1 MDNQTPSPAIPGA
14 APLADAAQTF
24 SALSREER
32 TLLTEIA
39 ALRDLPTGA
48 FSLRRNG
55 QGAIRQSVPGV
66 EIRAKTDRPGID
78 ILVEPGIRD
87 QTIHIPVVV
96 TQAGVQDLV
105 YNDFYIG
112 QGADVLIVAGCG
124 IHNDG
129 GAESRHDG
137 IHHIHLARGARLRYL
152 EKHYGAGTGAG
163 GRVLNPTTQVD
174 QEEDSYCEMELVQI
188 AGVDHTLRT
197 TQAHLGPGAKMV
209 ITERLLTQG
218 SQQALSQVDIYLEG
232 DGSSAQIV
240 SRSVGQQQSVQE
252 FRINAVGAAACQA
265 HVQCDSIIMDDA
277 RISSIPAITAQHPD
291 AQVVHEAAIGRINSD
306 QLLKL
311 QSFGLSAQEAEEV
324 IIQGFLK

>member
-1 MDNQTPSPAIPGA
+1 MDNQVAPVMGA
-14 APLADAAQTF
+14 AESF
-24 SALSREER
+24 SALSAQER
-32 TLLTEIA
+32 ALLTEIA
-39 ALRDLPTGA
+39 ALGELPTGA

-55 QGAIRQSVPGV
+55 QGAIRQSAPGV
-66 EIRAKTDRPGID
+66 EIRAKTDCPGID
-78 ILVEPGIRD
+78 ILVEPGIRG
-87 QTIHIPVVV
+87 QTIYIPVVV
-96 TQAGVQDLV
+96 TQPGVQDLV

-124 IHNDG
+124 IHNG
-129 GAESRHDG
+129 GTEESRHDG
-137 IHHIHLARGARLRYL
+137 IHRIHLARDAKLRYL
-152 EKHYGAGTGAG
+152 EKHYGAGEGTG
-163 GRVLNPTTQVD
+163 GRVLNPVTQVE
-174 QEEDSYCEMELVQI
+174 QEAGSTCEMELVQI

-197 TQAHLGPGAKMV
+197 TQAHLGPGAKMI

-218 SQQALSQVDIYLEG
+218 SQQAVSQVDIFLEG
-232 DGSSAQIV
+232 DGSSAQII

-252 FRINAVGAAACQA
+252 FRINAVGSAACQA
-265 HVQCDSIIMDDA
+265 HVQCDSIIMDGA

-311 QSFGLSAQEAEEV
+311 QSFGLTAEEAEEV